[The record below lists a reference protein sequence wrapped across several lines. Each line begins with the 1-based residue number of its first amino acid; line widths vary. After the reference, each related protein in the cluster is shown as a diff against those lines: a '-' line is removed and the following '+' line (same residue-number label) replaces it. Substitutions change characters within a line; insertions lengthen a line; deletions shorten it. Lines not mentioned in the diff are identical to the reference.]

1 MQSTASGTGAVDDC
15 VEQAFRDDERIM
27 MDEGKPLGSD
37 ADAMLYD
44 WFKHLTSLSLITLG
58 GVLSLSQVADAKDIK
73 PATLAVVL
81 VLVSVAGIM
90 AFSAAD
96 QIVLS
101 RVKGQ
106 PLPAQVKWMQRAI
119 PAVLGMGLGAF
130 VYVFVRAIN

>member
-1 MQSTASGTGAVDDC
+1 
-15 VEQAFRDDERIM
+15 
-27 MDEGKPLGSD
+27 MDEGGPLGTD

-44 WFKHLTSLSLITLG
+44 WFKHLTSLSLVTLG
-58 GVLSLSQVADAKDIK
+58 GVLSLSQVADAENIK

-96 QIVLS
+96 QVVQS
-101 RVKGQ
+101 RVKGE
-106 PLPAQVKWMQRAI
+106 PIPAQVKWMQRGI

-130 VYVFVRAIN
+130 VYVFVKAIS